1 PTVGTAVVGLCFLA
15 SAMAGRPLVL
25 RLAQDFCPLP
35 DDVMKHGH
43 LRRFFLGISVLWG
56 VVQLL
61 NAALTL
67 WLLLSQSLGTFVVLR
82 TTMAHTLTIS
92 AIAISVMWF
101 RRITRP
107 DATPAPALASA
118 L

>member
-1 PTVGTAVVGLCFLA
+1 VGTAIVGLSILV
-15 SAMAGRPLVL
+15 SAMIGRPLVL

-82 TTMAHTLTIS
+82 TTMAHTLTIT
-92 AIAISVMWF
+92 AIAISVVWF
-101 RRITRP
+101 RRVTRP
-107 DATPAPALASA
+107 FAQPAPALAAA